1 MKNKICFIVQRYG
14 IEVNGGA
21 ELHCRKLAE
30 HMLSYYK
37 DIHVLTTK
45 AIDYM
50 TWTNTYE
57 CDYEMING
65 IHVHRFPVKNPRNQN
80 EFNAVDAVFLS
91 GKLSE
96 DREQEWIEKQGP
108 MVPELIRYLA
118 KNKDQFDAFIFFT
131 YLYYPTVLGVAEVK
145 EKAIVIPT
153 AHNEPFLDM
162 KIFKKVFLAPRF
174 LFFNT
179 EEERI
184 MIHKKFHNEDIP
196 NDIGGTGVD
205 IPNGI
210 SAERFLTKYK
220 LKDFI
225 IYVGRID
232 KAKKC
237 DLLFKYFKE
246 YKKRNRNNVKLVLV
260 GKPVMP
266 IPRDKNIISLG
277 FISEIDKF
285 EGIAAAKLLVLPSKY
300 ESLSMAVL
308 EAMSLSTPVIVNGD
322 CDVLKGHCLKSN
334 GALYYNNYFEFEG
347 TVNYFLNNPQIV
359 EMMCQNAK
367 DYVENNYSW
376 KIIERKL
383 SNMIEQI

>member
-1 MKNKICFIVQRYG
+1 M
-14 IEVNGGA
+14 
-21 ELHCRKLAE
+21 
-30 HMLSYYK
+30 YK
-37 DIHVLTTK
+37 
-45 AIDYM
+45 
-50 TWTNTYE
+50 
-57 CDYEMING
+57 
-65 IHVHRFPVKNPRNQN
+65 RQ
-80 EFNAVDAVFLS
+80 
-91 GKLSE
+91 
-96 DREQEWIEKQGP
+96 
-108 MVPELIRYLA
+108 
-118 KNKDQFDAFIFFT
+118 
-131 YLYYPTVLGVAEVK
+131 
-145 EKAIVIPT
+145 
-153 AHNEPFLDM
+153 
-162 KIFKKVFLAPRF
+162 
-174 LFFNT
+174 
-179 EEERI
+179 
-184 MIHKKFHNEDIP
+184 
-196 NDIGGTGVD
+196 
-205 IPNGI
+205 
-210 SAERFLTKYK
+210 
-220 LKDFI
+220 
-225 IYVGRID
+225 YVGRID

-347 TVNYFLNNPQIV
+347 TVNYFLNNPQIA